1 MVKRL
6 KHKSMDDMD
15 YYGKPKKRYHQTKM
29 DRRHESEGM
38 KKHRSVAEERF
49 PKKMSHQT
57 RKDRMHESEGMR
69 KHNRDVHREHY
80 R

>member
-15 YYGKPKKRYHQTKM
+15 SYGKPKKRYHQTRRDKM
-29 DRRHESEGM
+29 HESEGM
-38 KKHRSVAEERF
+38 RKKSGDHSG
-49 PKKMSHQT
+49 KYHQT
-57 RKDRMHESEGMR
+57 RTDRMHESEGMR